1 MKIKSGIGQF
11 VLILLFSVF
20 PSHAYSQV
28 PVETSKEKVIIS
40 GTAYYIHTVKKGQTA
55 YSISKAYGISMQELT
70 AENPPALYGVKEGQT
85 LRIPVTGNAPLPVVA
100 MPTVIKNKDE
110 SRYTYHSLKPGETIY
125 SLSRLYG
132 VSDVQIL
139 QSNPGI
145 EINRLT
151 VGSEI
156 AIPKKDFM
164 TQKVKFSDQ
173 QKRYIYHKVEKGET
187 LASIAEKYG
196 IPLRELR
203 RENRNVRFPQVG
215 DFIRIPADGT
225 IPTETEEVIAADT
238 TPVITEQPVV
248 KFERPVG
255 FTPVKDLEGSVDIA
269 VLLPFYLDE
278 NSDRVNVDSVMI
290 KGRKQYKLS
299 KRPDDWIY
307 PQSLDFVEMYNGIL
321 LAADTIRALGLEI
334 NLYAYDIKRDTI
346 GISKLIRSGKLANV
360 DLIIGPVFSNNLR
373 IVSKYAGNLGI
384 PVISPVPLF
393 SNSVLSGNPTL
404 FMTNSSL
411 EVAQRVLS
419 REISNYNTGNLIFI
433 HTDSTGTD
441 PDVKHYKELIFNEL
455 TQKMPYEDIRFREL
469 IFYSRS
475 AFGNDSINRIGHTL
489 TENTEN
495 IVIIASEDPPVVSEV
510 ITIVHGLLRN
520 YNVKV
525 FGYPSMV
532 YIDNLDPKDLF

>member
-203 RENRNVRFPQVG
+203 RENRNIRFPQVG

-307 PQSLDFVEMYNGIL
+307 PQSLDFVEMYNGTSSGSRHIKSP
-321 LAADTIRALGLEI
+321 GLEI
-334 NLYAYDIKRDTI
+334 NLYTYDIKRDTI
-346 GISKLIRSGKLANV
+346 GISKLIRSGKLANA

-384 PVISPVPLF
+384 PVVSPVPLI

-419 REISNYNTGNLIFI
+419 REISKYNTGNLIFI

-475 AFGNDSINRIGHTL
+475 TFGNDSINRIGHTL
-489 TENTEN
+489 SENTEN